1 MKGKKILN
9 NMSKRVQKIKT
20 SKIET
25 NFPEIIEDLIYIWN
39 DLIYECEELSEDEF
53 RDNIYEINK
62 QIITYFAELVKIY
75 AKEKYGITFN
85 YEIDE
90 ITSLGGSAA
99 YNSKENKIMISVMAN
114 LIHAINTSSY
124 LQTILHEVEH
134 IRQHNYYKK
143 TGNNYPSYFS
153 SIEKHYYL
161 IQELSKIDDDF
172 YNNNYKNLYTEVDAE
187 ESSIKMLKELIPF
200 LEEKGIKKIDYLKV
214 EKIKKQI
221 EEDIEEIEEDLI
233 SLGRIK
239 NQASKKLYE
248 DSTRNLSFILCGEE
262 ISSDDLIKKVIEKNK
277 PVLKETESKEKGLLK
292 TNTIKMF

>member
-143 TGNNYPSYFS
+143 TGNNYPPYFS

-233 SLGRIK
+233 NLGRIK

-248 DSTRNLSFILCGEE
+248 DSTRNLSFILCGKE